1 MSWRTLAS
9 NVPLPEQ
16 NLLGI
21 AAGLLLQRVLPLR
34 LGGGTNHVVPGTGRP
49 GTRQPRAGG
58 QRFDGRQVQQVIG
71 LGALAA
77 GCLVIGWSWAAAR
90 GTRLAD
96 PGVLVTSGPYAL
108 CRNPMYAGWSLLH
121 LGIGLVRDDAWT
133 LAALPFSAAAVHRQV
148 LREESLLAD
157 KVGDSFR
164 CYERSVP
171 RYVPAFVS
179 RRRGRCR
186 SAGPARVHCLG

>member
-9 NVPLPEQ
+9 NIPLPEQ

-34 LGGGTNHVVPGTGRP
+34 LGGGTNRVAPGTGRP
-49 GTRQPRAGG
+49 GTRRPHAGG
-58 QRFDGRQVQQVIG
+58 QRLAGQQVIG
-71 LGALAA
+71 LGAMAA
-77 GCLVIGWSWAAAR
+77 GCFVIGWSWAAAR

-108 CRNPMYAGWSLLH
+108 CRNPMYVGWSLLH
-121 LGIGLVRDDAWT
+121 LGMGLVRDDAWT
-133 LAALPFSAAAVHRQV
+133 IAALPFSAAAVHRQV
-148 LREESLLAD
+148 LREESQLAD
-157 KVGDSFR
+157 KFGDRFR

-179 RRRGRCR
+179 RGRGWCR
-186 SAGPARVHCLG
+186 SAGLARVHRSG